1 MNKKELFS
9 LGLFLVSFFLMGF
22 IIFSGLNTDVKIKLE
37 NNKVISSKVPANY
50 GLITT
55 VFLMILS
62 GISGASLIYYV
73 TDMSKKLS
81 LSRKQQMSVR
91 MLDGDLKKM
100 YTYILER
107 EFCLQNDLVYELKLP
122 KAKVTR
128 LLDKLTQMGLVK
140 RISYGK
146 TNKIVVE

>member
-50 GLITT
+50 GLTTT
-55 VFLMILS
+55 VFLMVLS
-62 GISGASLIYYV
+62 AIAGASLIYYV

-81 LSRKQQMSVR
+81 LSRKQQMSIR
-91 MLDGDLKKM
+91 MLEGDLKIM
-100 YTYILER
+100 YTFILER
-107 EFCLQNDLVYELKLP
+107 EFCLQKDLIYELKLP

-146 TNKIVVE
+146 TNKIVAE